1 MNLSKLKILVE
12 KSANPLSF
20 DEANPITALF
30 NPNQFLI
37 SKKVNWQDRPT
48 KERDTPA
55 ASFTFG
61 SPATLTLDLMFDTYE
76 TLSDVRDYSDRVS
89 DLTTVARHGDIH
101 RPPICQLTWGRQG
114 VFFQGVLTSLDTRF
128 TLFLA
133 DGTPVRATLNCS
145 VRRWISD
152 EDEDKQQNRQ
162 SAAVAKKRIVKRGDS
177 LSSIA
182 AEEFHDAT
190 LWRPIAEANKIDD
203 PRALAPGMTL
213 TIPVLITQKKRS

>member
-1 MNLSKLKILVE
+1 MNLTKLKILVE
-12 KSANPLSF
+12 KSAKPLSF

-37 SKKVNWQDRPT
+37 SKRVNWQDRPT

-55 ASFTFG
+55 TGFTFG

-76 TLSDVRDYSDRVS
+76 TLSDVRDYTDSVS
-89 DLTTVARHGDIH
+89 DLTTVAKHGDIH

-114 VFFQGVLTSLDTRF
+114 VFFQGVMTSLDTRY
-128 TLFLA
+128 TLFLP
-133 DGTPVRATLNCS
+133 DGTPVRATLTCTF
-145 VRRWISD
+145 RRWISD

-162 SAAVAKKRIVKRGDS
+162 SADVAKKRLVKRGDS

-182 AEEFHDAT
+182 AEEFHDPT
-190 LWRPIAEANKIDD
+190 MWRPIAEANHIDD
-203 PRALAPGMTL
+203 PRALTPGMAL
-213 TIPVLITQKKRS
+213 TIPALTSQKKRS